1 MMHIGHSLVA
11 VASLVEHGLSG
22 RGAWTAERILTH
34 YATRK
39 ALCSSLYVQDSIKII
54 FSFVL
59 SYQFDT

>member
-34 YATRK
+34 YATNEVLVMHFLK
-39 ALCSSLYVQDSIKII
+39 SQWHVQKSENK
-54 FSFVL
+54 
-59 SYQFDT
+59 Y